1 MVGRSQRLRFIGQV
15 CCLTLLGLG
24 DRSVA
29 QVIPDTTLSSGERSQ
44 VSAGPLFQIDGG
56 AIRDRNLFHSFAQ
69 FSLMQGE
76 TAFFNNAATM
86 TNIISRVTGGQP
98 SQLDGVIQTSG
109 SANLFFINPSG
120 ILFGPNAALN
130 VGGTFLAT
138 TASAIQFGNQGL
150 YSATNPNA
158 PSLLTVKPS
167 ALLFNQLVNQ
177 SIVSQAKLQ
186 VPSGQSLALV
196 GGDILLNQGA
206 LLAEGG
212 RVELGGLSGQGVVAL
227 NGNGS
232 NLRLSY
238 RDLQQPLADL
248 ALTGAE
254 VNVRTGGSIG
264 VNAQNFRLA
273 GGSKLQGGVAAGKGI
288 SGSKA
293 GDIDLNVSGAIVFT
307 EGSLIDH
314 ATLGNGDSGDV
325 NVTAGSILL
334 KDGSQINASSFGR
347 GNSGIVTLRSRGAV
361 IVDGE
366 DSAGRSGGI
375 YSQINANAVGNSG
388 GINIFAESV
397 TVTNGALLS

>member
-1 MVGRSQRLRFIGQV
+1 MVGRSQRLRFVSQV
-15 CCLTLLGLG
+15 CCLTLLGVG

-69 FSLMQGE
+69 FSLRQGE
-76 TAFFNNAATM
+76 TAFFNNAATI

-98 SQLDGVIQTSG
+98 SQLDGLIQTSG

-150 YSATNPNA
+150 YSATSPNA
-158 PSLLTVKPS
+158 PLLLTVKPS

-177 SIVSQAKLQ
+177 PIVSQAKLQ

-196 GGDILLNQGA
+196 GGNILLNQGA
-206 LLAEGG
+206 LLARGG

-232 NLRLSY
+232 SLRLSY

-248 ALTGAE
+248 ALTNGTE
-254 VNVRTGGSIG
+254 VNVRTGGSIS

-273 GGSKLQGGVAAGKGI
+273 GGSRLQGGVAATEGI
-288 SGSKA
+288 PGSKA
-293 GDIDLNVSGAIVFT
+293 GDIDLNVSGALVFT
-307 EGSLIDH
+307 DGSLIDH
-314 ATLGNGDSGDV
+314 ATLGNGDSGNV

-334 KDGSQINASSFGR
+334 KDGSQITASTFGR
-347 GNSGIVTLRSRGAV
+347 GNSGTVTLRSQGAV
-361 IVDGE
+361 VVDG
-366 DSAGRSGGI
+366 
-375 YSQINANAVGNSG
+375 
-388 GINIFAESV
+388 
-397 TVTNGALLS
+397 